1 MIDAII
7 AMTNDKVVLDI
18 EKKIYSSFSDVATSI
33 GYSPLHG
40 SIIAAL
46 LVSGSSLSLQELAK
60 KTGYST
66 SMVSLSL
73 DFLEVLGIIKKVK
86 KSADR
91 KLYIQLNSDLLSS
104 LRSIIL
110 TRVERSIKESHSEF
124 DDAKKSLKSMKGE
137 RKQELLQ
144 AITILENEIKRLGL
158 YIDFLSKINLP

>member
-1 MIDAII
+1 MAQ
-7 AMTNDKVVLDI
+7 DKVLGEI
-18 EKKIYSSFSDVATSI
+18 ERKIYSAFSEVAASI

-91 KLYIQLNSDLLSS
+91 KLYIQLNSDLLES
-104 LRSIIL
+104 LKSIIL
-110 TRVERSIKESHSEF
+110 TRIQKSVRESYSDFEA
-124 DDAKKSLKSMKGE
+124 AKVKLKGMKGE
-137 RKQELLQ
+137 SRDELLN
-144 AITILENEIKRLGL
+144 AITILESQIKRLEK
-158 YIDFLSKINLP
+158 YIGFLSKINLP

>member
-1 MIDAII
+1 MADE
-7 AMTNDKVVLDI
+7 KVMMEI
-18 EKKIYSSFSDVATSI
+18 ERKIYSAFSEVAASI

-46 LVSGSSLSLQELAK
+46 LVSGSSLSLQDLAR

-91 KLYIQLNSDLLSS
+91 KLYIELNSDLLES

-110 TRVERSIKESHSEF
+110 TRIQKSVKESYLDFEE
-124 DDAKKSLKSMKGE
+124 AKKKMKGVSGE
-137 RKQELLQ
+137 RKKELLN
-144 AITILENEIKRLGL
+144 AINILESQIKRLEK
-158 YIDFLSKINLP
+158 YINFLSKINLP